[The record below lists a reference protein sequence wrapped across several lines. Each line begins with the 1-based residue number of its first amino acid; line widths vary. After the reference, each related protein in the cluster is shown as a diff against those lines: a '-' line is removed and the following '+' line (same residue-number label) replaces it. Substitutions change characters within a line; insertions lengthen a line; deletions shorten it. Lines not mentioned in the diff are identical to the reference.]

1 MKISAVIASLGK
13 EHLLKTIDSLNRGSI
28 TPNEIIC
35 VLPSHTKVFKKIK
48 NKNVKILFSKKKKKS
63 NNTKKHWFNESKA
76 QIHTSS

>member
-35 VLPSHTKVFKKIK
+35 VLPSRTKVLRKIK
-48 NKNVKILFSKKKKKS
+48 NKNVKILFSKKKKS

-76 QIHTSS
+76 QICTSS